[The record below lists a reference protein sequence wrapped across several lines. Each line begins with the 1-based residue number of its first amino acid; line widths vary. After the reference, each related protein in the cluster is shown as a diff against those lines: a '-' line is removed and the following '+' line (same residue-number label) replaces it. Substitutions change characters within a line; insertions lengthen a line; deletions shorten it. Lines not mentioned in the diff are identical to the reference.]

1 MQMTNRYMKKVLS
14 ILIISITYSM
24 DVNLSKLQETVKDR
38 RAWCAAVHGVAKN
51 QTQLSDWTTK
61 SQITNKMLIKITLGY
76 HFIPVR
82 MAITK
87 IKKNEKNW
95 WVVEKRYPW
104 YTIDRNVT
112 WCIHCGK
119 QCGGASKIKNR
130 TTIWSSNSTPGYL
143 SKENENTKSKN
154 QKKPKTKKQYMHPY
168 SHCSIIYNSQDG
180 YATKV
185 SINRW
190 DEWIK
195 KT

>member
-130 TTIWSSNSTPGYL
+130 TTIWSNNSTPGYL

-154 QKKPKTKKQYMHPY
+154 QKKTQNQKT
-168 SHCSIIYNSQDG
+168 IYAPLFSL
-180 YATKV
+180 
-185 SINRW
+185 
-190 DEWIK
+190 
-195 KT
+195 